1 MTSLVFPLI
10 VNMAGIPVISIIIR
24 YNLEK
29 TESADG
35 SNDSN
40 EWGLSKSSSV
50 FIAHILPWILL
61 VPFNTQSGMN
71 VRSSTTFTLRTECV
85 SRIAIAASCDCRRP
99 RHECAWACG
108 RDALVYTLN

>member
-1 MTSLVFPLI
+1 
-10 VNMAGIPVISIIIR
+10 MAGIPVISIIIR

-29 TESADG
+29 TENEIADG

-71 VRSSTTFTLRTECV
+71 VRSSTTFTLHTQCV
-85 SRIAIAASCDCRRP
+85 SRIAIGTSARGRADAMLSC
-99 RHECAWACG
+99 
-108 RDALVYTLN
+108 TL